1 MCISESNSDFR
12 MLLSFRSVS
21 SPHSEAVF
29 KATHWKK
36 KFILFFLCCFHPTLC
51 VRLVVLSAALFIHD
65 DFEANVNELIWTH
78 RPKVTDSIYCVVFS
92 LSHVLCVA
100 VAAFNL
106 IRLLFSF
113 CCCWSAP
120 SEDVSVCV
128 FVWKNDRMLSH
139 FPGDMAIAPFHLN
152 RFNQVLC
159 YWNCISSIPIKTN
172 WYRGVQP

>member
-1 MCISESNSDFR
+1 MGLCFNIQSDFR
-12 MLLSFRSVS
+12 CVSASRTPISGCFSVFARSLHPIPKPFS
-21 SPHSEAVF
+21 KQLTE
-29 KATHWKK
+29 KK
-36 KFILFFLCCFHPTLC
+36 SLFSFLCCFHPTLC

-113 CCCWSAP
+113 LLLLICTIRRCEC
-120 SEDVSVCV
+120 VCV
-128 FVWKNDRMLSH
+128 CVEKRPHAVTFSRWY
-139 FPGDMAIAPFHLN
+139 GN
-152 RFNQVLC
+152 RTFSFEPL
-159 YWNCISSIPIKTN
+159 
-172 WYRGVQP
+172 

>member
-36 KFILFFLCCFHPTLC
+36 VFLCCFHPTLC

-113 CCCWSAP
+113 LLLLISTIRRCVCLCGKTTACCHIFPVIWQSHLFIWTALIKYCVT
-120 SEDVSVCV
+120 ETVS
-128 FVWKNDRMLSH
+128 H
-139 FPGDMAIAPFHLN
+139 
-152 RFNQVLC
+152 RF
-159 YWNCISSIPIKTN
+159 
-172 WYRGVQP
+172 R

>member
-1 MCISESNSDFR
+1 MQGNKWACVLIYKAISDVYQRVELRFQDASQFSLGLFTP
-12 MLLSFRSVS
+12 FRSRFQNNS
-21 SPHSEAVF
+21 L
-29 KATHWKK
+29 KK
-36 KFILFFLCCFHPTLC
+36 KVYSLFLCCFHPTLC

-113 CCCWSAP
+113 LLLLICTIRRCEC
-120 SEDVSVCV
+120 VCV
-128 FVWKNDRMLSH
+128 CVEKRPHAVTFSRWY
-139 FPGDMAIAPFHLN
+139 GN
-152 RFNQVLC
+152 RTFSFEPL
-159 YWNCISSIPIKTN
+159 
-172 WYRGVQP
+172 

>member
-113 CCCWSAP
+113 LLLLICTIRRCEC
-120 SEDVSVCV
+120 VCV
-128 FVWKNDRMLSH
+128 CVEKRPHAVTFSRWY
-139 FPGDMAIAPFHLN
+139 GN
-152 RFNQVLC
+152 RTFSFEPL
-159 YWNCISSIPIKTN
+159 
-172 WYRGVQP
+172 

>member
-120 SEDVSVCV
+120 SEDVCVCV
-128 FVWKNDRMLSH
+128 EKRPHAVTFSRWY
-139 FPGDMAIAPFHLN
+139 GN
-152 RFNQVLC
+152 RTFSFEPL
-159 YWNCISSIPIKTN
+159 
-172 WYRGVQP
+172 